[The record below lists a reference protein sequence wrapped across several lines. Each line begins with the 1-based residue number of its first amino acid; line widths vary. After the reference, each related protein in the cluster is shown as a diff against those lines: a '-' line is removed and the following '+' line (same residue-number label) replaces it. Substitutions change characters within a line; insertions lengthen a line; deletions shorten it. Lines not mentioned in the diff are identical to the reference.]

1 MTNAIIMST
10 EGKKIQEV
18 TIPTVFNHEYKL
30 WIINR
35 AIIAENTWNL
45 QPQGHYLL
53 AGMQTTAAYIGRY
66 GTWRTGRHVGRAINP
81 REKLASGAQGKVR
94 RVPSAVTGK
103 RAAPHLIEKRIKE
116 KINKKEYTI
125 ALYSAM
131 AKTFKNLPEPIIL
144 ENKAESIKNTK
155 EVNKL
160 LKELK
165 IISNKKSNPSTK
177 KTNRSAKQKKYKH
190 IVTIVVKEDKGIV
203 KAARNI
209 PGVNVCVLDKITVG
223 KLMPGGY
230 PKCISIWSED
240 AVKDADTIKLKIKL
254 K

>member
-1 MTNAIIMST
+1 MTNAIIISI
-10 EGKKIQEV
+10 EGKRIQE
-18 TIPTVFNHEYKL
+18 TSIPDIFNYEYKQ
-30 WIINR
+30 WVINR

-103 RAAPHLIEKRIKE
+103 RATPHLIEKRIKE

-125 ALYSAM
+125 ALYGAM

-144 ENKAESIKNTK
+144 ENKTESIKNTK

-160 LKELK
+160 LKEIK
-165 IISNKKSNPSTK
+165 IITNKKSKSLNK
-177 KTNRSAKQKKYKH
+177 KTKRSATQKKYKH
-190 IVTIVVKEDKGIV
+190 VVTIVVKNDKGIV

-223 KLMPGGY
+223 KLMPGGNS
-230 PKCISIWSED
+230 KCISIWSED
-240 AVKDADTIKLKIKL
+240 AAKDANTIKLKIKL